1 MKAEY
6 DVSRRGFTEVFCSFS
21 ILSKFC
27 YLWKQKCSLAL
38 YFCDAESL
46 DVLESWVV
54 ELFGKVKGRA
64 RALPGW
70 GMVLPIWNAGKVYH
84 LEAVKDVH
92 VLDLLWTLPCL
103 RQEYLK
109 KPEDYLAHLLGHGN
123 LFKRHVNFFDF
134 LIILDSFLIFILSAL
149 PSALSGLILKMI
161 FWSFSSAFL

>member
-1 MKAEY
+1 MGTEY
-6 DVSRRGFTEVFCSFS
+6 GVSRCGFTVVFCSFS
-21 ILSKFC
+21 ILSKLF

-46 DVLESWVV
+46 DILESWVV

-64 RALPGW
+64 RALPEW
-70 GMVLPIWNAGKVYH
+70 GMVLPIWKAGKIYH

-92 VLDLLWTLPCL
+92 VLDLSWTLPCL

-123 LFKRHVNFFDF
+123 LSKCHINFFDF
-134 LIILDSFLIFILSAL
+134 LIILDGSLIFILSTL
-149 PSALSGLILKMI
+149 PSALSGLILKII
-161 FWSFSSAFL
+161 F